1 MIRPLLL
8 LVLLLTFIAKSSTEL
23 TSTPKTRVTTKPE
36 PPAPKSAVKPKLDP
50 TAPDVIP
57 KPGPAAP
64 KTNVKSKPES
74 PAPAPPTKTVGND
87 HDLPHDDHVQ
97 EENPHAE
104 QTKNKPVAKP
114 GRSLKITSK
123 VTQVKDEDRPIP
135 IHKKKSLT
143 QTAIKSRA
151 KVKKNSRYQIVA
163 PPKGTVTKSPV
174 NRAKYLHIGRNKH
187 GHRHTNGHKHGH
199 RHKNGH
205 NNGHGH
211 KHGNKRKQIQSKMY
225 KKHAGKTERK
235 HRRKGMLLSKD
246 EYLRRLEQR
255 RQQRR
260 EYLKRFNERRQRRL
274 KYLGRLR
281 QKQLERQR
289 QQKQKQLAHQ
299 ENTEKTHP
307 KTKTSEKTHSKT
319 KTSEKTHSKTK
330 TSAVAPVQKHH
341 HDKATKTRQLK
352 TYLKKKTD
360 AEKQKH
366 DAERKVVQAYL
377 LFRLYEMVRGYL
389 NTEHSCQ
396 KHFVEVKVGT
406 DSPAFGGEPFNQYQ

>member
-8 LVLLLTFIAKSSTEL
+8 LFLLTFIAKSSTKL
-23 TSTPKTRVTTKPE
+23 TSSPKTKVTTKPE
-36 PPAPKSAVKPKLDP
+36 PPAPKTAVKPKPDP
-50 TAPDVIP
+50 D
-57 KPGPAAP
+57 AP
-64 KTNVKSKPES
+64 KTDVKSKPET

-97 EENPHAE
+97 EENPRAE

-135 IHKKKSLT
+135 THKKKSLT
-143 QTAIKSRA
+143 QTDIKSRG

-187 GHRHTNGHKHGH
+187 GHRHTHGHKNGH

-225 KKHAGKTERK
+225 KKHVGKTERK

-281 QKQLERQR
+281 QKQLERRR
-289 QQKQKQLAHQ
+289 QQKQKQLARQ
-299 ENTEKTHP
+299 VNTEKTHP
-307 KTKTSEKTHSKT
+307 KT

-406 DSPAFGGEPFNQYQ
+406 DSPAFGGEPFNKYQ